1 MTPEKKIEYMTNVDI
16 EEEMLHLPGDI
27 LATKKEILQLYRLI
41 EEKKRTIKVKKDKLL
56 IDITSEKDGEGK
68 VKFTNVSSREAELGI
83 RSYTD
88 KFLKDIH
95 EKISVMKDKHE
106 SEKQQLEYFLD
117 RLKVLKYVVML
128 RCKDE

>member
-27 LATKKEILQLYRLI
+27 LATKKEILQFYRLI

-56 IDITSEKDGEGK
+56 IDITSEKDAEGK